1 MTDLWEEEGFGGA
14 GTAPDADGEDDW
26 EDGDESVGSA
36 PEDGLDDPAV
46 PDDEGW
52 EQGDG

>member
-14 GTAPDADGEDDW
+14 GTAPDADEDDW

-36 PEDGLDDPAV
+36 LGDGFDDSAGLDDE
-46 PDDEGW
+46 DWDEG
-52 EQGDG
+52 DG